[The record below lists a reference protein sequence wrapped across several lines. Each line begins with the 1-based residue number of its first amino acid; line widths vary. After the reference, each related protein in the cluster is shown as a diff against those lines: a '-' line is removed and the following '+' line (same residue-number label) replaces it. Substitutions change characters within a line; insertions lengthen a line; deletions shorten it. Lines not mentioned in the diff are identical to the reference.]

1 MTDIQLY
8 TKLSNLPQSLKK
20 KVSDYIDML
29 KEKQV
34 TANNIKRKAGIA
46 KGIIKIKNNF
56 DDPIEGFEFYSK
68 NSIIKSHF
76 KLV

>member
-8 TKLSNLPQSLKK
+8 TKLSDLPQSLKK

-34 TANNIKRKAGIA
+34 TSNNVKRKAGLA
-46 KGIIKIKNNF
+46 KGIINIKSDF
-56 DDPIEGFEFYSK
+56 DDPIEGFESYK
-68 NSIIKSHF
+68 
-76 KLV
+76 

>member
-8 TKLSNLPQSLKK
+8 TKLSDLPQSLKK

-34 TANNIKRKAGIA
+34 TSNNVKRKAGLA
-46 KGIIKIKNNF
+46 KGIINIKSDF
-56 DDPIEGFEFYSK
+56 DDPIEGFDIED
-68 NSIIKSHF
+68 SIIKFQF
-76 KLV
+76 KLT

>member
-8 TKLSNLPQSLKK
+8 TKLSDLPQSLKK

-34 TANNIKRKAGIA
+34 TSNNVKRKAGLA
-46 KGIIKIKNNF
+46 KGIINIKSDF
-56 DDPIEGFEFYSK
+56 DDPIEGFESYM
-68 NSIIKSHF
+68 
-76 KLV
+76 